1 MTSPNLFSL
10 YKVYQSGHIQEL
22 DENDLPLL
30 ERLWMGPF
38 TSEDRMFIMEK
49 GRQLG
54 VRAHHQEAAAP
65 MVCLP
70 RDFLLNLIDKS
81 KQEELKEIAQLK
93 VNYKKYSDLLNLRL
107 KSFA

>member
-22 DENDLPLL
+22 DENDIPLL

-38 TSEDRMFIMEK
+38 VNEDRIFIMEK

-54 VRAHHQEAAAP
+54 VRQKEAAP

-70 RDFLLNLIDKS
+70 HDFLLSLIDKS
-81 KQEELKEIAQLK
+81 KQEEQKEIAQLQLG
-93 VNYKKYSDLLNLRL
+93 YKRYSELLNARL
-107 KSFA
+107 KCLG